1 MSTIGRVFLV
11 LNLILAGI
19 FVGFA
24 GTYLQRDADWR
35 SQHDVLKTDTDNRIK
50 ELTRDYGSER
60 TKLEE
65 QKRVNSQ
72 LTTNVAS
79 LNNEIEKL
87 RADNTTKERRLGE
100 FEGTL
105 KQLSASMG
113 KMDAALS
120 TTQNESKTAMM
131 RAIAAEK
138 AQQEAVAAMDQA
150 KKELDEAN
158 FKIKNNEQHITE
170 QDAQLAKLTQD
181 LREEKVLTGLYQE
194 RAPGLLSTIQPAVSG
209 QVTNVGTSRN
219 TVTIAVNAGAEHLKP
234 GASFAIWDGNGYK
247 GEAHVT
253 DYEPGQQFCFARVER
268 AVGEK
273 IQVGDSAATNLSRVS
288 GTRGN

>member
-35 SQHDVLKTDTDNRIK
+35 SQHDVLKTDTDNKIK

-65 QKRVNSQ
+65 QKRVNAQ
-72 LTTNVAS
+72 LSTNIAS

-87 RADNTTKERRLGE
+87 RADNTTKERRVAE

-105 KQLSASMG
+105 KQLSASLG

-120 TTQNESKTAMM
+120 TTQNESKTAME

-150 KKELDEAN
+150 KKDLDEAN

-170 QDAQLAKLTQD
+170 QDAKLAQLTQE

-209 QVTNVGTSRN
+209 QVTFVGNSKN
-219 TVTIAVNAGAEHLKP
+219 TVTIAVNAGAENLKP
-234 GASFAIWDGNGYK
+234 GASFAIWNEREGYK

-253 DYEPGQQFCFARVER
+253 DYEPGQKYCFARVDV

-273 IQVGDSAATNLSRVS
+273 IQTGDAAATNLSRV
-288 GTRGN
+288 GGRGN